1 MNPRFFERFAG
12 HGQPPLVDWAGGVEF
27 DLRGIGEGSVRAY
40 CSDDAQITV
49 GDVQFHR
56 DIRYRAVLST
66 DVLIIRASLANSCS
80 YVQNGETWSFQRPVV
95 TVSALPRGTVLEVD
109 IAGGLRQRA
118 VTVLLEP
125 QSLLAQHRLEPGD
138 LPVPLQRLANGE
150 LDRPC
155 NALTMPIQADIASL
169 VQDLVQSRLSG
180 GLLRIQVQARASEL
194 LALVAGAWKER
205 LESTSM
211 AGVRGRRDA
220 EIVTAARR
228 ILTERFA
235 DPPTLQQLASD
246 LGTNKNKLNQLF
258 QRTLGTTPQAFSL
271 QQRIA
276 RAQALLVEG
285 RLNIG
290 QVADAVGYQHQSS
303 FAVAFRD
310 VVGESPREFA
320 RRSRREPALAVH

>member
-1 MNPRFFERFAG
+1 MSPRFFEPFAG
-12 HGQPPLVDWAGGVEF
+12 RSQPPIVDWAGGVEF
-27 DLRGIGEGSVRAY
+27 DLRGIGEGSVRTY
-40 CSDDAQITV
+40 CGDDAQITV

-66 DVLIIRASLANSCS
+66 DALLIRASLANSCA

-95 TVSALPRGTVLEVD
+95 AVSALPRGTVLDVG

-125 QSLLAQHRLEPGD
+125 QSLLAHHRLEPGD
-138 LPVPLQRLANGE
+138 LPEPLRRLAGGE

-155 NALTMPIQADIASL
+155 NALTMPIQTDIASL
-169 VQDLVQSRLSG
+169 VQDVVHSRLTG
-180 GLLRIQVQARASEL
+180 ALRRMQVQARASEL
-194 LALVAGAWKER
+194 LALVAASWNER
-205 LESTSM
+205 LELTSSS
-211 AGVRGRRDA
+211 GVRSRRDA
-220 EIVTAARR
+220 EIIAAARR

-235 DPPTLQQLASD
+235 DPPTLLELSSE

-258 QRTLGTTPQAFSL
+258 QQTLGTTPQAFCL
-271 QQRIA
+271 QQRIG
-276 RAQALLVEG
+276 RAQALLIEG
-285 RLNIG
+285 QLSIG

-320 RRSRREPALAVH
+320 RRSRPGRLVAIH